1 MAFIGDENALLFCAP
16 AILNGKEQRMF
27 ERRIQ
32 TNIDVQSLIAEA
44 KQLLAEAEQ
53 LPLGR
58 RRDLLMER
66 AREAMISA
74 NLQGWANSAGLQPP
88 R

>member
-1 MAFIGDENALLFCAP
+1 
-16 AILNGKEQRMF
+16 MF

-32 TNIDVQSLIAEA
+32 TNIDVQNLIAEA
-44 KQLLAEAEQ
+44 KQLLAEAEL

-58 RRDLLMER
+58 QRDLLMER

-74 NLQGWANSAGLQPP
+74 NLQGCANSAGLQPP